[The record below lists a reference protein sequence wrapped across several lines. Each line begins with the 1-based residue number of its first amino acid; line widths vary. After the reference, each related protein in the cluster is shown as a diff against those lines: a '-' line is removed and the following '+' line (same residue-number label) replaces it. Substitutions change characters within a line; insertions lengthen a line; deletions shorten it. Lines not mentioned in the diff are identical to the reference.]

1 MPRTASTAPSTR
13 LARFTSPDPAPVLA
27 RRFVQLFVGLFLYG
41 IGIAL
46 IVRGELGVAPWDVLT
61 QGIAKQTGLG
71 FGVITIIVSGFVLLL
86 WIPIRQRLGFGTVMN
101 ALLVGPSADIGLW
114 LIPSGLDLWVRVL
127 LLPAGIVVL
136 AIATGLYIGAHF
148 GPGPR
153 DGLMTGLHR
162 VTGWKIWIVRT
173 GIELVVLAAG
183 WALGGNVGIGTV
195 AFALL
200 VGPLCQVTIPMFA
213 IKRPAV
219 SPPVAPAA
227 APAPASAP
235 VGTERVDV
243 AGPATSATPAV

>member
-1 MPRTASTAPSTR
+1 MPRSI
-13 LARFTSPDPAPVLA
+13 RFASPDPTPVLV
-27 RRFVQLFVGLFLYG
+27 RRFVQLFVGLLFYG

-61 QGIAKQTGLG
+61 QGIAKQTNLG
-71 FGVITIIVSGFVLLL
+71 FGLITVILSGIVLLL
-86 WIPIRQRLGFGTVMN
+86 WIPLRQRLGFGTVMN
-101 ALLVGPSADIGLW
+101 ALLVGPAADLGLW
-114 LIPSGLDLWVRVL
+114 LIPPGLDLWVRVL

-173 GIELVVLAAG
+173 GIELVVLAVG

-200 VGPLCQVTIPMFA
+200 VGPLCGITIPMFA

-219 SPPVAPAA
+219 TTPTEPNVEPADAA
-227 APAPASAP
+227 APAPSVASVPSA
-235 VGTERVDV
+235 E
-243 AGPATSATPAV
+243 PAA

>member
-1 MPRTASTAPSTR
+1 VTGR
-13 LARFTSPDPAPVLA
+13 LP
-27 RRFVQLFVGLFLYG
+27 RRFAQLFLGLFLYG

-71 FGVITIIVSGFVLLL
+71 FGLITVITSGVVLLL
-86 WIPIRQRLGFGTVMN
+86 WIPIRERLGFGTVMN
-101 ALLVGPSADIGLW
+101 ALLVGPSADVGLW
-114 LIPSGLDLWVRVL
+114 LIPSGLDLWVRIL

-183 WALGGNVGIGTV
+183 WLLGGNVGIGTV

-200 VGPLCQVTIPMFA
+200 IGPLCGYTIPLFA
-213 IKRPAV
+213 IKRPAAAAATAE
-219 SPPVAPAA
+219 SRRGGGIPESEDSTAPA
-227 APAPASAP
+227 
-235 VGTERVDV
+235 GFR
-243 AGPATSATPAV
+243 

>member
-1 MPRTASTAPSTR
+1 MPRPLVRPSD
-13 LARFTSPDPAPVLA
+13 SAPVLA
-27 RRFVQLFVGLFLYG
+27 RRFVQLFTGLFLYG

-61 QGIAKQTGLG
+61 QGIAKQTGWT
-71 FGVITIIVSGFVLLL
+71 FGIITILTSAVVLLL
-86 WIPIRQRLGFGTVMN
+86 WIPIRQKPGFGTVMN
-101 ALLVGPSADIGLW
+101 ALLVGPFADVGLW
-114 LIPSGLDLWVRVL
+114 LIPPGLDLWVRVL

-173 GIELVVLAAG
+173 GIEVIVLAAG
-183 WALGGNVGIGTV
+183 WLLGGNVGIGTL

-200 VGPLCQVTIPMFA
+200 IGPLCGYTIPLFA
-213 IKRPAV
+213 IKRSHRMPQ
-219 SPPVAPAA
+219 SAA
-227 APAPASAP
+227 ARATASSTVDADAPPTGSVASVTA
-235 VGTERVDV
+235 
-243 AGPATSATPAV
+243 AS

>member
-1 MPRTASTAPSTR
+1 MLR
-13 LARFTSPDPAPVLA
+13 LARRPADPAAVLV

-71 FGVITIIVSGFVLLL
+71 FGLITIITSGIVLLL

-101 ALLVGPSADIGLW
+101 ALLVGPAADVGLW
-114 LIPSGLDLWVRVL
+114 LIPPGLDLWVRIL

-173 GIELVVLAAG
+173 GIELTVLAAG
-183 WALGGNVGIGTV
+183 WLLGGNVGIGTV

-200 VGPLCQVTIPMFA
+200 IGPLCGYTIPLFA
-213 IKRPAV
+213 IKRPQRAD
-219 SPPVAPAA
+219 AA
-227 APAPASAP
+227 APARS
-235 VGTERVDV
+235 ERDAV
-243 AGPATSATPAV
+243 AASATPAAE

>member
-1 MPRTASTAPSTR
+1 MPRSI
-13 LARFTSPDPAPVLA
+13 RFASPDPTPVLV
-27 RRFVQLFVGLFLYG
+27 RRFVQLFVGLLLYG

-61 QGIAKQTGLG
+61 QGIAKQTGLQ
-71 FGVITIIVSGFVLLL
+71 FGLITVIISGFVLLL
-86 WIPIRQRLGFGTVMN
+86 WIPLRQRLGFGTVMN
-101 ALLVGPSADIGLW
+101 ALLVGPAADLGLW
-114 LIPSGLDLWVRVL
+114 LIPPGLDLWVRVL

-183 WALGGNVGIGTV
+183 WLLGGNVGIGTV

-200 VGPLCQVTIPMFA
+200 VGPLCGITIPMFA
-213 IKRPAV
+213 IKRPAATTPTEPNV
-219 SPPVAPAA
+219 EPAGVAAPGASVAPVPSAEPAA
-227 APAPASAP
+227 
-235 VGTERVDV
+235 
-243 AGPATSATPAV
+243 

>member
-1 MPRTASTAPSTR
+1 MPRPLVRPSD
-13 LARFTSPDPAPVLA
+13 SAPVLA
-27 RRFVQLFVGLFLYG
+27 RRFVQLFTGLFLYG

-61 QGIAKQTGLG
+61 QGIAKQTGWT
-71 FGVITIIVSGFVLLL
+71 FGIITIGTSAVVLLL
-86 WIPIRQRLGFGTVMN
+86 WIPIRQKPGFGTVMN
-101 ALLVGPSADIGLW
+101 ALLVGPFADIGLW
-114 LIPSGLDLWVRVL
+114 VIPPGLDLWVRVL

-173 GIELVVLAAG
+173 GIEVIVLAAG
-183 WALGGNVGIGTV
+183 WLLGGNVGIGTL

-200 VGPLCQVTIPMFA
+200 IGPLCGYTIPLFA
-213 IKRPAV
+213 IKRSHRMPQ
-219 SPPVAPAA
+219 PAA
-227 APAPASAP
+227 ARVKASSTVDADAPTPTGSAASVTAP
-235 VGTERVDV
+235 
-243 AGPATSATPAV
+243 